1 MSGLRE
7 LITRLR
13 GRRVSRGQA
22 LVEFMAF
29 LMFLLFLVQGVVN
42 VGGLLDDHLSIVYA
56 TRQGA
61 RTAAVLGQQANADCA
76 VVGAVNAAMAGLAN
90 VKVTKITVYQ
100 ANASGQMAGPA
111 DIYST
116 TASGPPIICTGT
128 TVTPAPPTQSNYAPT
143 SRNNLPF
150 TEDSIGVRVD
160 YVYTFQFPFFSG
172 GTFAASDYTVMP
184 VNPVGLP
191 TTPTPGAPTPTPC
204 PPTIVCFIP

>member
-1 MSGLRE
+1 MSGLRG
-7 LITRLR
+7 LLAWPRR
-13 GRRVSRGQA
+13 RRVSRGQA
-22 LVEFMAF
+22 LVEFLAF

-61 RTAAVLGQQANADCA
+61 RTAAVLGQQVNADCA

-100 ANASGQMAGPA
+100 ANASGQSAGPT
-111 DIYST
+111 DVYST
-116 TASGPPIICTGT
+116 TTSGPPIICTGT
-128 TVTPAPPTQSNYAPT
+128 TVTPAGTNGYPTT

-191 TTPTPGAPTPTPC
+191 TTPTPGAVPTATCGGLGIPC
-204 PPTIVCFIP
+204 TG

>member
-1 MSGLRE
+1 VSGLRV
-7 LITRLR
+7 LIARLR
-13 GRRVSRGQA
+13 RRRVSRGQA

-61 RTAAVLGQQANADCA
+61 RTAAVLGQQTNADCA

-90 VKVTKITVYQ
+90 VKVTKITIYQ
-100 ANASGQMAGPA
+100 ANASGQSAGPA
-111 DIYST
+111 DVYST
-116 TASGPPIICTGT
+116 TTSGPPIICTGT
-128 TVTPAPPTQSNYAPT
+128 TVTPAGTINYTTT

-160 YVYTFQFPFFSG
+160 YVYTFQFPFFSSG
-172 GTFAASDYTVMP
+172 NFPASDYTVMP

-204 PPTIVCFIP
+204 PPIIVCTVP

>member
-1 MSGLRE
+1 VSGLRV
-7 LITRLR
+7 LIARLR
-13 GRRVSRGQA
+13 LRRVSRGQA

-61 RTAAVLGQQANADCA
+61 RTAAVLGQQTNADCA

-90 VKVTKITVYQ
+90 VKVTKITIYQ
-100 ANASGQMAGPA
+100 ANASGQSAGPA
-111 DIYST
+111 DVYST
-116 TASGPPIICTGT
+116 TTSGPPIICTGT
-128 TVTPAPPTQSNYAPT
+128 TITPSPPTQSNYAPT

-204 PPTIVCFIP
+204 PPTIICVVP

>member
-1 MSGLRE
+1 VSGLRK
-7 LITRLR
+7 LITRP
-13 GRRVSRGQA
+13 RRRRASSGQA

-29 LMFLLFLVQGVVN
+29 LIFLLFLVQGVVN

-90 VKVTKITVYQ
+90 VTVTKITVYQ
-100 ANASGQMAGPA
+100 ANASGQLAGPA
-111 DIYST
+111 DVYST
-116 TASGPPIICTGT
+116 TTSGPPIICTGT
-128 TVTPAPPTQSNYAPT
+128 TITPAATQSNYAPT

-191 TTPTPGAPTPTPC
+191 ITPTPGAPTPTPC
-204 PPTIVCFIP
+204 PPTIVCTVP

>member
-1 MSGLRE
+1 VSGLRGP
-7 LITRLR
+7 LARR
-13 GRRVSRGQA
+13 RWRRVSKGQA

-29 LMFLLFLVQGVVN
+29 LMLLLFLVQGVVN

-100 ANASGQMAGPA
+100 ANASSQSAGTQNVYTPLNS
-111 DIYST
+111 ST
-116 TASGPPIICTGT
+116 PITCSGT
-128 TVTPAPPTQSNYAPT
+128 TINATQTAGYPTN

-150 TEDSIGVRVD
+150 TEDSVGVRVD

-191 TTPTPGAPTPTPC
+191 TTPTPGAVPTATCGGLGIPC
-204 PPTIVCFIP
+204 TGG

>member
-1 MSGLRE
+1 MSGLRGP
-7 LITRLR
+7 LARRRWRR
-13 GRRVSRGQA
+13 GSKGQA

-100 ANASGQMAGPA
+100 ANASGQSAGPQNV
-111 DIYST
+111 YTPLTSST
-116 TASGPPIICTGT
+116 PITCSGT
-128 TVTPAPPTQSNYAPT
+128 TINATQTAGYPTT

-150 TEDSIGVRVD
+150 TEDSVGVRVD

-191 TTPTPGAPTPTPC
+191 TTPTPGAVPTATCGGLGIPC
-204 PPTIVCFIP
+204 TGG